1 MATDPAERLLN
12 LIIALTHARV
22 RMTRAQIRS
31 SVVGYESTE
40 SGLSA
45 DEARRKDA
53 AFERMFER
61 DKDELRRMGV
71 PLQTVVDPTHGDEI
85 GYKIDASDA
94 AMPAIDFS
102 PAEAAA
108 LALAAEYWQG
118 AMLGPDAHQGLT
130 KIASATRSVPRTPL
144 TLGARTSAA
153 SDATA
158 TIVDARARRMV
169 VQFDYTSEGSG
180 TLTRTVEP
188 WQVLLRGSAEY
199 LYGFDR
205 DRAEPRT
212 FRLSRIHGTMRAVG
226 PDGAYEI
233 PRPLPGFDWGGTR
246 AQRNA
251 TVGLRPETG
260 HALRQRGTV
269 VGVNG
274 DWDVVE
280 VTYRYSD
287 ALRDEVLGLGGMAK
301 VITPDAI
308 AEDVR
313 SYAKSALAVAEA
325 MLAEPTR
332 DGSTRDELT
341 PGEAD
346 RG

>member
-22 RMTRAQIRS
+22 RMTRAQIRRA
-31 SVVGYESTE
+31 VVGYEGTAD
-40 SGLSA
+40 GLSP

-85 GYKIDASDA
+85 GYKISASDA

-130 KIASATRSVPRTPL
+130 KIASATQSVPRTPL

-158 TIVDARARRMV
+158 VVVDARARRMV
-169 VQFDYTSEGSG
+169 VQFEYTSEGSG

-205 DRAEPRT
+205 DRAEART

-233 PRPLPGFDWGGTR
+233 PRPLPAFDWDTSGTVKS
-246 AQRNA
+246 AH
-251 TVGLRPETG
+251 VGLRPETG
-260 HALRQRGTV
+260 HALRQRGNV
-269 VGVNG
+269 VGVDG
-274 DWDVVE
+274 DWDVID
-280 VTYRYSD
+280 VTYVYAD

-301 VITPDAI
+301 IVSPTHIADEVSKYAQSALAI
-308 AEDVR
+308 AE
-313 SYAKSALAVAEA
+313 SSA
-325 MLAEPTR
+325 
-332 DGSTRDELT
+332 
-341 PGEAD
+341 GEGD
-346 RG
+346 HG

>member
-1 MATDPAERLLN
+1 MAIDPAERLLN

-22 RMTRAQIRS
+22 RMTRAQIRR
-31 SVVGYESTE
+31 SVVGYEATDT
-40 SGLSA
+40 GLSA
-45 DEARRKDA
+45 DDARRKDS

-118 AMLGPDAHQGLT
+118 AMLGPDANQGLT
-130 KIASATRSVPRTPL
+130 KIASATQSVPRTPL

-158 TIVDARARRMV
+158 VIVDARARRMA
-169 VQFDYTSEGSG
+169 VQFEYTSEGSG

-188 WQVLLRGSAEY
+188 WQLLLRGGAEY

-205 DRAEPRT
+205 DRSEART
-212 FRLSRIHGTMRAVG
+212 FRLRRIHGAMRAVG
-226 PDGAYEI
+226 PEGVYEI
-233 PRPLPGFDWGGTR
+233 PRPLPGPDGGSR
-246 AQRNA
+246 AAARTA
-251 TVGLRPETG
+251 VIGLRPETG
-260 HALRQRGTV
+260 HSLRQSGRL
-269 VGVNG
+269 VGVEG
-274 DWDVVE
+274 DWDLVE
-280 VTYRYSD
+280 VEYRYAD
-287 ALRDEVLGLGGMAK
+287 ALTGVVLGLGGMAK
-301 VITPDAI
+301 VVSPETLAD
-308 AEDVR
+308 EVR
-313 SYAKSALAVAEA
+313 RHAHSALAVAEA
-325 MLAEPTR
+325 HQ
-332 DGSTRDELT
+332 
-341 PGEAD
+341 GERD

>member
-22 RMTRAQIRS
+22 RMTRAQIRR
-31 SVVGYESTE
+31 SVVGYESTDT
-40 SGLSA
+40 GLSA
-45 DEARRKDA
+45 DDARRRDS

-130 KIASATRSVPRTPL
+130 KIASATQSVPRTPL

-158 TIVDARARRMV
+158 VIVDARARRMV
-169 VQFDYTSEGSG
+169 VQFEYTSEASG

-212 FRLSRIHGTMRAVG
+212 FRLSRIHGVMRAVG
-226 PDGAYEI
+226 PDGAYTI
-233 PRPLPGFDWGGTR
+233 PRPLPGPDWGSR
-246 AQRNA
+246 AAVRLA
-251 TVGLRPETG
+251 VIGLRPETG
-260 HALRQRGTV
+260 HVLRQSGRL
-269 VGVNG
+269 VGVEG
-274 DWDVVE
+274 DWDLVE
-280 VTYRYSD
+280 VEYRYAD
-287 ALRDEVLGLGGMAK
+287 ALTGVVLGLGGMAK
-301 VITPDAI
+301 VVSPDTLVD
-308 AEDVR
+308 EVR
-313 SYAKSALAVAEA
+313 RHAHSALAVAEA
-325 MLAEPTR
+325 T
-332 DGSTRDELT
+332 T
-341 PGEAD
+341 GERD

>member
-1 MATDPAERLLN
+1 MAIDPAERLLN
-12 LIIALTHARV
+12 LIIALTHTRV

-31 SVVGYESTE
+31 SVVGYDV
-40 SGLSA
+40 GGVAGDA
-45 DEARRKDA
+45 DDARRKDS

-118 AMLGPDAHQGLT
+118 AMLGPDANQGLT
-130 KIASATRSVPRTPL
+130 KIASATQSVPRTPL

-158 TIVDARARRMV
+158 VIVDARARRMV
-169 VQFDYTSEGSG
+169 VQFEYTSEASG

-188 WQVLLRGSAEY
+188 WQLLIRGGAEY

-205 DRAEPRT
+205 DRSEART
-212 FRLSRIHGTMRAVG
+212 FRLRRIHGAMRAVG
-226 PDGAYEI
+226 PEGAYEI
-233 PRPLPGFDWGGTR
+233 PRPLPGPDWGSR
-246 AQRNA
+246 AAIRIA
-251 TVGLRPETG
+251 VIGLRPETG
-260 HALRQRGTV
+260 HVLRQSGRV
-269 VGVNG
+269 VGVEG
-274 DWDVVE
+274 DWDLVE
-280 VTYRYSD
+280 VEYRYAD
-287 ALRDEVLGLGGMAK
+287 ALTGVVLGLGGMAK
-301 VITPDAI
+301 VVSPEDLAD
-308 AEDVR
+308 DVR
-313 SYAKSALAVAEA
+313 RHADSALAVAQA
-325 MLAEPTR
+325 HQ
-332 DGSTRDELT
+332 
-341 PGEAD
+341 GE
-346 RG
+346 RHHG

>member
-31 SVVGYESTE
+31 SVVGYESSE

-45 DEARRKDA
+45 EEARRKDA

-130 KIASATRSVPRTPL
+130 KIASATQSVPRTPL

-158 TIVDARARRMV
+158 TIVDARARRMI
-169 VQFDYTSEGSG
+169 VQFEYTSEGSG
-180 TLTRTVEP
+180 TVTRTVEP
-188 WQVLLRGSAEY
+188 WQVLLRGRAEY

-205 DRAEPRT
+205 DRQEPRT
-212 FRLSRIHGTMRAVG
+212 FRLSRIQGTMRAVG

-233 PRPLPGFDWGGTR
+233 PRPLPEFDWGTSR
-246 AQRNA
+246 AEQNA

-260 HALRQRGTV
+260 HALRQRGV
-269 VGVNG
+269 VNGVEG
-274 DWDVVE
+274 DWDLVD
-280 VTYRYSD
+280 VTYRYAD

-301 VITPDAI
+301 VISPVDI
-308 AEDVR
+308 ADDVR
-313 SYAKSALAVAEA
+313 RYAESALAVAESA
-325 MLAEPTR
+325 LG
-332 DGSTRDELT
+332 GSALGDAAA
-341 PGEAD
+341 GEGD
-346 RG
+346 HG

>member
-1 MATDPAERLLN
+1 MAIDPAERLLN

-22 RMTRAQIRS
+22 RMTRAQIRG
-31 SVVGYESTE
+31 SVVGYELTE
-40 SGLSA
+40 DGLTA
-45 DEARRKDA
+45 EAARRKDA

-130 KIASATRSVPRTPL
+130 KIASATQSVPRTPL
-144 TLGARTSAA
+144 TLGARTTAA

-158 TIVDARARRMV
+158 IVVDARARRMV
-169 VQFDYTSEGSG
+169 VQFEYTSEGSG

-205 DRAEPRT
+205 DREEPRT
-212 FRLSRIHGTMRAVG
+212 FRLSRIHGTMRTVG

-233 PRPLPGFDWGGTR
+233 PRPLPAFDWSGPQARRG
-246 AQRNA
+246 A

-269 VGVNG
+269 VGAEG
-274 DWDVVE
+274 DWDLVD

-301 VITPDAI
+301 VIDPLDIADDVRRYAQCALAI
-308 AEDVR
+308 AE
-313 SYAKSALAVAEA
+313 
-325 MLAEPTR
+325 
-332 DGSTRDELT
+332 STPAR
-341 PGEAD
+341 AQ
-346 RG
+346 

>member
-22 RMTRAQIRS
+22 RMTRAQIRN

-40 SGLSA
+40 SALSA

-53 AFERMFER
+53 SFERMFER

-130 KIASATRSVPRTPL
+130 KIASASSVAPRTPL
-144 TLGARTSAA
+144 TLGAKATST

-158 TIVDARARRMV
+158 TIVDARARRTAV
-169 VQFDYTSEGSG
+169 TFDYTSASAGHS
-180 TLTRTVEP
+180 TRTVEP
-188 WQVLLRGSAEY
+188 WQIILRAGAEY
-199 LYGFDR
+199 LYAFDR
-205 DRAEPRT
+205 DRGEPRT
-212 FRLSRIHGTMRAVG
+212 FRLGRIHGNVT
-226 PDGAYEI
+226 
-233 PRPLPGFDWGGTR
+233 
-246 AQRNA
+246 
-251 TVGLRPETG
+251 TVGGELSLI
-260 HALRQRGTV
+260 HI
-269 VGVNG
+269 
-274 DWDVVE
+274 
-280 VTYRYSD
+280 S
-287 ALRDEVLGLGGMAK
+287 
-301 VITPDAI
+301 
-308 AEDVR
+308 
-313 SYAKSALAVAEA
+313 
-325 MLAEPTR
+325 EPTR
-332 DGSTRDELT
+332 RT
-341 PGEAD
+341 PISYAVFC
-346 RG
+346 

>member
-31 SVVGYESTE
+31 SVVGYEPTE
-40 SGLSA
+40 SALGSE
-45 DEARRKDA
+45 EARRKDA

-118 AMLGPDAHQGLT
+118 AMLGADAHQGLT
-130 KIASATRSVPRTPL
+130 KIASATQSVPRTPL

-158 TIVDARARRMV
+158 IVVDARARRMV
-169 VQFDYTSEGSG
+169 VQFEYTSEGSG
-180 TLTRTVEP
+180 TVTRTVEP

-199 LYGFDR
+199 LYGLDR

-233 PRPLPGFDWGGTR
+233 PRPLPGFDWG
-246 AQRNA
+246 ASQALRNA

-269 VGVNG
+269 IGVDG
-274 DWDVVE
+274 DWDLVE
-280 VTYRYSD
+280 VTYRYAD

-301 VITPDAI
+301 IIGPEDI

-313 SYAKSALAVAEA
+313 RYAASALAIAE
-325 MLAEPTR
+325 
-332 DGSTRDELT
+332 STPREST
-341 PGEAD
+341 PRESPPGESD

>member
-1 MATDPAERLLN
+1 MAADPAERLLN

-22 RMTRAQIRS
+22 RMTRAQIRR
-31 SVVGYESTE
+31 SVVGYESDE
-40 SGLSA
+40 SGLTA
-45 DEARRKDA
+45 DDVRRKDA

-130 KIASATRSVPRTPL
+130 KIASATQSVPRTPL

-158 TIVDARARRMV
+158 VVVDARARRMV
-169 VQFDYTSEGSG
+169 VQFEYTSEGSG

-205 DRAEPRT
+205 DRAQPRT
-212 FRLSRIHGTMRAVG
+212 FRLSRIHGTMRAAG

-233 PRPLPGFDWGGTR
+233 PRPLPGPDWGANG
-246 AQRNA
+246 AQRLA
-251 TVGLRPETG
+251 VVGLRPETG
-260 HALRQRGTV
+260 HALRQSGTV
-269 VGVNG
+269 VGAEG
-274 DWDVVE
+274 DWDLVE
-280 VTYRYSD
+280 VAYRYTD
-287 ALRDEVLGLGGMAK
+287 ALTGVVLGLGGMAK
-301 VITPDAI
+301 VVSPEDL
-308 AEDVR
+308 AEEVR
-313 SYAKSALAVAEA
+313 RHALSALGVAE
-325 MLAEPTR
+325 
-332 DGSTRDELT
+332 STLREGDN
-341 PGEAD
+341 G
-346 RG
+346 

>member
-1 MATDPAERLLN
+1 MAIDPAERLLN

-22 RMTRAQIRS
+22 RMTRAQIRG
-31 SVVGYESTE
+31 SVVGYELTE
-40 SGLSA
+40 DGLTA
-45 DEARRKDA
+45 EAARRKDA

-130 KIASATRSVPRTPL
+130 KIASATQSVPRTPL
-144 TLGARTSAA
+144 TLGARTTAA

-158 TIVDARARRMV
+158 IVVDARARRMV
-169 VQFDYTSEGSG
+169 VQFEYTSEGSG

-205 DRAEPRT
+205 DREEPRT
-212 FRLSRIHGTMRAVG
+212 FRLSRIHGTMRTVG

-233 PRPLPGFDWGGTR
+233 PRPLPAFDWSGPQARRG
-246 AQRNA
+246 A

-269 VGVNG
+269 VGAEG
-274 DWDVVE
+274 DWDLVD

-301 VITPDAI
+301 VIDPLDIADDVRRYAQCALAI
-308 AEDVR
+308 AE
-313 SYAKSALAVAEA
+313 
-325 MLAEPTR
+325 
-332 DGSTRDELT
+332 STPARAQA
-341 PGEAD
+341 GEGD

>member
-1 MATDPAERLLN
+1 MAIDPAERLLN

-22 RMTRAQIRS
+22 RMTRAQIRR
-31 SVVGYESTE
+31 SVVGYESTGT
-40 SGLSA
+40 GLSA
-45 DEARRKDA
+45 DDARRRDS

-130 KIASATRSVPRTPL
+130 KIASATQSVPRTPL

-158 TIVDARARRMV
+158 VIVDARARRMV
-169 VQFDYTSEGSG
+169 VQFEYTSEASG

-212 FRLSRIHGTMRAVG
+212 FRLSRILGVMRAVG
-226 PDGAYEI
+226 PDGAYTI
-233 PRPLPGFDWGGTR
+233 PRPLPGPDWGSHAAART
-246 AQRNA
+246 A
-251 TVGLRPETG
+251 VIGLRPETG
-260 HALRQRGTV
+260 HALRQSGRP
-269 VGVNG
+269 VGVEG
-274 DWDVVE
+274 DWDLVE
-280 VTYRYSD
+280 VEYRYAD
-287 ALRDEVLGLGGMAK
+287 ALTGVVLGLGGMAK
-301 VITPDAI
+301 VVSP
-308 AEDVR
+308 EDLADEVR
-313 SYAKSALAVAEA
+313 RHAHGALAVAEA
-325 MLAEPTR
+325 
-332 DGSTRDELT
+332 ST
-341 PGEAD
+341 GESD

>member
-22 RMTRAQIRS
+22 RMTRAQIRR
-31 SVVGYESTE
+31 SVVGYESTD
-40 SGLSA
+40 SGLNS
-45 DEARRKDA
+45 EELRRKDA

-130 KIASATRSVPRTPL
+130 KIASATQSVPRTPL
-144 TLGARTSAA
+144 TLSARTSAA
-153 SDATA
+153 SDATVV
-158 TIVDARARRMV
+158 IVDARARRMA
-169 VQFDYTSEGSG
+169 VQFEYTSEGSG

-188 WQVLLRGSAEY
+188 WQLLVRGSAEY
-199 LYGFDR
+199 LFGLDR

-212 FRLSRIHGTMRAVG
+212 FRLSRIHGAMRAMG
-226 PDGAYEI
+226 PEAAYQI
-233 PRPLPGFDWGGTR
+233 PNPLPGPDWGPSGTSR
-246 AQRNA
+246 VAV
-251 TVGLRPETG
+251 VGLRPETG
-260 HALRQRGTV
+260 HALRQSGTL
-269 VGVNG
+269 VGVEG
-274 DWDVVE
+274 DWDLVE
-280 VTYRYSD
+280 VGYRYSD
-287 ALRDEVLGLGGMAK
+287 ALTGEILGLGGMAK
-301 VITPDAI
+301 IISP
-308 AEDVR
+308 EDLAQSVR
-313 SYAKSALAVAEA
+313 LHAQSALAVATSA
-325 MLAEPTR
+325 LREPD
-332 DGSTRDELT
+332 DG
-341 PGEAD
+341 
-346 RG
+346 

>member
-1 MATDPAERLLN
+1 MAIDPAERLLN

-31 SVVGYESTE
+31 SVVGYEGSGD
-40 SGLSA
+40 GLSA
-45 DEARRKDA
+45 DQSRRKDA

-71 PLQTVVDPTHGDEI
+71 PLQTIVDPTHGDEI
-85 GYKIDASDA
+85 GYKINASDA

-130 KIASATRSVPRTPL
+130 KIASATQSVPRTPL

-158 TIVDARARRMV
+158 VVVDARARRMV
-169 VQFDYTSEGSG
+169 VQFEYTSEGSG

-226 PDGAYEI
+226 QDGAYEI
-233 PRPLPGFDWGGTR
+233 PRPLPAFDWDTTGTLHH
-246 AQRNA
+246 AQ
-251 TVGLRPETG
+251 VGLRPETG

-269 VGVNG
+269 AGIDG
-274 DWDVVE
+274 DWDVLD
-280 VTYRYSD
+280 VTYVYSD
-287 ALRDEVLGLGGMAK
+287 ALRDEVLGLSGMAK
-301 VITPDAI
+301 VILPAEILDDVRRFAQSALAI
-308 AEDVR
+308 AE
-313 SYAKSALAVAEA
+313 S
-325 MLAEPTR
+325 
-332 DGSTRDELT
+332 GS
-341 PGEAD
+341 GEVE

>member
-31 SVVGYESTE
+31 SVVGYEAATSGIDPDE
-40 SGLSA
+40 S
-45 DEARRKDA
+45 RRKEA

-118 AMLGPDAHQGLT
+118 AMLGPDAHRGLT
-130 KIASATRSVPRTPL
+130 KIASATQSVPRTPL

-158 TIVDARARRMV
+158 VVVDARARRQV
-169 VQFDYTSEGSG
+169 VQFEYTSEGSG

-205 DRAEPRT
+205 DRQEPRT
-212 FRLSRIHGTMRAVG
+212 FRLRRIHGTMRAVG

-233 PRPLPGFDWGGTR
+233 PRPLPVFDWGAGGAPR
-246 AQRNA
+246 VAR
-251 TVGLRPETG
+251 VGLRPETG
-260 HALRQRGTV
+260 HSLRQRGTV
-269 VGVNG
+269 VEVEG
-274 DWDVVE
+274 DWDLVD

-287 ALRDEVLGLGGMAK
+287 SLRDEVLGLGGMAK
-301 VITPDAI
+301 VLSPEGIAADVRHHAQRALAI
-308 AEDVR
+308 AE
-313 SYAKSALAVAEA
+313 SASGIAT
-325 MLAEPTR
+325 M
-332 DGSTRDELT
+332 
-341 PGEAD
+341 GEGN

>member
-1 MATDPAERLLN
+1 MAIDPAERLLN
-12 LIIALTHARV
+12 LIIALTNTRV

-31 SVVGYESTE
+31 LVVGYEATE
-40 SGLSA
+40 GGLSA
-45 DEARRKDA
+45 EDARRKEA

-108 LALAAEYWQG
+108 LALAAEYWHG
-118 AMLGPDAHQGLT
+118 ATLGPDANQGLT
-130 KIASATRSVPRTPL
+130 KIASATQSVPRTPL

-158 TIVDARARRMV
+158 VVVDARARRMM
-169 VQFDYTSEGSG
+169 VQFEYTSEGSG

-226 PDGAYEI
+226 ADGAYDI
-233 PRPLPGFDWGGTR
+233 PRPLPAFDWDASGALLHAR
-246 AQRNA
+246 
-251 TVGLRPETG
+251 VGLRPETG
-260 HALRQRGTV
+260 HALRQRGTSE
-269 VGVNG
+269 GTEGN
-274 DWDVVE
+274 WDLVD
-280 VTYRYSD
+280 VTYVYAD
-287 ALRDEVLGLGGMAK
+287 ALRDEILGLSGMAR
-301 VITPDAI
+301 VVSPDDLAD
-308 AEDVR
+308 EVSR
-313 SYAKSALAVAEA
+313 YARSALDVSAAAINAPAIVDA
-325 MLAEPTR
+325 
-332 DGSTRDELT
+332 SQ
-341 PGEAD
+341 GESD
-346 RG
+346 HG

>member
-22 RMTRAQIRS
+22 RMTRAQIRG
-31 SVVGYESTE
+31 SVVGYDTSEG
-40 SGLSA
+40 GLSA

-130 KIASATRSVPRTPL
+130 KIASATQSVPRTPL

-158 TIVDARARRMV
+158 VVVDARARRMV
-169 VQFDYTSEGSG
+169 VQFEYTSEASG

-188 WQVLLRGSAEY
+188 WQVLLRGGAEY
-199 LYGFDR
+199 LYGLDR

-212 FRLSRIHGTMRAVG
+212 FRLRRIHGAMRAVG

-233 PRPLPGFDWGGTR
+233 PRPLPEFNW
-246 AQRNA
+246 NA
-251 TVGLRPETG
+251 SGALRTARVGLRPETG

-269 VGVNG
+269 VGVEG
-274 DWDVVE
+274 DWDLVD
-280 VTYRYSD
+280 VTYAYPD
-287 ALRDEVLGLGGMAK
+287 ALRDEVLGLGGMGR
-301 VITPDAI
+301 VVTPKELAS
-308 AEDVR
+308 EVR
-313 SYAKSALAVAEA
+313 RYAQSALAVAESS
-325 MLAEPTR
+325 MGEEP
-332 DGSTRDELT
+332 
-341 PGEAD
+341 